1 MRIGDASGEK
11 DAPKLVFI
19 GDKNGEH
26 FRCRHKDVLDWGY
39 KDPEHIEIVFK
50 DSPEKPYL
58 YPRERVALYSEKERY
73 EGKWYVFLIDNRR
86 VPFERALLLE
96 PDIEHAPKLIRLV
109 KKDGFEKDYP
119 ANKVAVVAKAAASG
133 LFRYL
138 QRLCHNIKLIFRAYE
153 LLHIDIHLFLSKRSL
168 L

>member
-1 MRIGDASGEK
+1 MRIGNASGEK

-58 YPRERVALYSEKERY
+58 YPRERVALYSEKNAMR
-73 EGKWYVFLIDNRR
+73 GNGTF
-86 VPFERALLLE
+86 
-96 PDIEHAPKLIRLV
+96 
-109 KKDGFEKDYP
+109 
-119 ANKVAVVAKAAASG
+119 
-133 LFRYL
+133 
-138 QRLCHNIKLIFRAYE
+138 
-153 LLHIDIHLFLSKRSL
+153 SL
-168 L
+168 LIIGACRLSVLFFWSPT